1 MRIEI
6 TGLATL
12 PEEISEGNITR
23 VNISPGFFVK
33 RNIF

>member
-6 TGLATL
+6 TGLPTL
-12 PEEISEGNITR
+12 LEEISEGSITG
-23 VNISPGFFVK
+23 VSISPGFFVK